1 MNGEGVFI
9 DKENN
14 NWEGEFVNGSYQSK
28 MQKQLKMEKM
38 MKKKE
43 LEIQENSLTFFPK
56 FNESFVKSDKKTMKE
71 NLLPSFANY
80 PEL

>member
-1 MNGEGVFI
+1 
-9 DKENN
+9 
-14 NWEGEFVNGSYQSK
+14 
-28 MQKQLKMEKM
+28 

-71 NLLPSFANY
+71 NLLPSFAISEEIKLYVKDPY
-80 PEL
+80 PKYEDRLPDKW